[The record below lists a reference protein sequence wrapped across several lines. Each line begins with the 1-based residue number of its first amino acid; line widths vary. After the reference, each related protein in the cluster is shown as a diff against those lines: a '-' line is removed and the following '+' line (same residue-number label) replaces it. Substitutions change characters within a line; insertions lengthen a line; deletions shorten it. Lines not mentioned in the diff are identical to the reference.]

1 MTKNSKTKINLN
13 QSAVLLT
20 GGTSGIG
27 LASAKA
33 LALAG
38 VEKLMLVGRSV
49 ERGHAAVETVL
60 AEVPDVDVRSYSA
73 DVTTPT
79 GACEAAEAC
88 HSAFGSIDVLV
99 GTVGNAHMPKILHK
113 LPIEEIPPMLS
124 AIING
129 AILPPRAV
137 LPFMMKQG
145 HGSIMCVASD
155 AAKLATPGEV
165 IIGAAMASIVM
176 FCRGLANEA
185 KRSGIRVNAITPSIV
200 RGTPL
205 YDQVMADEFSAKMF
219 ARAEQLAD
227 LGVATADD
235 LADLVVFLSSPAS
248 SLITGQTIS
257 VTGGISA
264 I

>member
-1 MTKNSKTKINLN
+1 MTETERLKIELN

-38 VEKLMLVGRSV
+38 VKKLMLVGRSA
-49 ERGHAAVETVL
+49 ERGQAAVQTVL
-60 AEVPDVDVRSYSA
+60 SQTPGIDVRSYAA
-73 DVTTPT
+73 DVTTAA
-79 GACEAAEAC
+79 GASEAAEAC
-88 HSAFGSIDVLV
+88 DAAYGSIDVLV

-113 LPIEEIPPMLS
+113 LPIEDIPPMLS
-124 AIING
+124 SITSG

-137 LPFMMKQG
+137 LPYMMKQG

-165 IIGAAMASIVM
+165 IIGAAMAGIVM

-205 YDQVMADEFSAKMF
+205 YDRVMDDEFSAKMF
-219 ARAEQLAD
+219 AKAEQMAD
-227 LGVATADD
+227 LGVVTADD
-235 LADLVVFLSSPAS
+235 LAELVVFLSSPAS

>member
-1 MTKNSKTKINLN
+1 MTDKNKAKIQLD
-13 QSAVLLT
+13 QSAILLT

-33 LALAG
+33 LAKAG
-38 VEKLMLVGRSV
+38 VKNLMLVGRSV
-49 ERGHAAVETVL
+49 ERGQAAVESVK
-60 AEVPDVDVRSYSA
+60 AEAADADIRSFSA
-73 DVTTPT
+73 DVTSPA
-79 GACEAAEAC
+79 GASAAAAAC
-88 HSAFGSIDVLV
+88 HTAFGRIDVLV

-113 LPIEEIPPMLS
+113 LPIEDIPGMMS
-124 AIING
+124 TITCG

-137 LPFMMKQG
+137 LPYMMEQG

-219 ARAEQLAD
+219 FKAEQLAE

-235 LADLVVFLSSPAS
+235 LADLIVFLSGPSS

-257 VTGGISA
+257 VTGGIST

>member
-1 MTKNSKTKINLN
+1 MTNGKRSSVELS
-13 QSAVLLT
+13 QCAVLLT

-27 LASAKA
+27 LASANA
-33 LALAG
+33 LATAG
-38 VEKLMLVGRSV
+38 VMKLMLVGRST
-49 ERGHAAVETVL
+49 ERGQTAVETITS
-60 AEVPDVDVRSYSA
+60 EHPDADVRFYSS
-73 DVTTPT
+73 DVTSPE
-79 GACEAAEAC
+79 GASSAAEAC
-88 HSAFGSIDVLV
+88 HTAFGSIDVLV
-99 GTVGNAHMPKILHK
+99 GTVGNVYMPKILHK

-124 AIING
+124 TITSG
-129 AILPPRAV
+129 AMLPPRAV
-137 LPFMMKQG
+137 LPYMIEQD

-165 IIGAAMASIVM
+165 VIGAAMASIVM

-205 YDQVMADEFSAKMF
+205 YDQVMADDFSAKMF
-219 ARAEQLAD
+219 SKAEQLAD

-235 LADLVVFLSSPAS
+235 LAELVVFLSSPAS

-257 VTGGISA
+257 VTGGISTL
-264 I
+264 